1 MEQSKTEP
9 ALGLNSGP
17 RKLRVRGITPEH
29 KRRLSIDESEID
41 GSEIAEVVTVAI
53 VKG

>member
-1 MEQSKTEP
+1 MEP

-17 RKLRVRGITPEH
+17 RKPRVHGVTPEH
-29 KRRLSIDESEID
+29 KRTLSIDESEFD